1 MPRVVW
7 KLGNNMTKKT
17 VKKKGINMIQMELT
31 DFELKCIFKLREM
44 TRDYLDITRAA
55 EREGRL
61 SL

>member
-1 MPRVVW
+1 
-7 KLGNNMTKKT
+7 MTKKT